1 MSKHALISPSRSE
14 RACKC
19 LGSTLAEAG
28 LPDTAG
34 PAAVEGSAAHA
45 IAAYNLECSMFPAA
59 ATPAAW
65 VGKMTREYLE
75 YEPDEDD
82 PRVGDVVI
90 TEEMME
96 GIDLYTSYV
105 WEQTASRPQAELH
118 VETKVAIS
126 SISEDI
132 SGTADAIIDE
142 PFGDLHIIDL
152 KFGRT
157 LVEVDNNYQ
166 LSYYGLAAL
175 ETFDKLLDHQRVL
188 LTIVQPRGFHPHGP
202 IRTIE
207 KTKDELTGEWYPK
220 FAGTYEN
227 VESQKNGFI
236 EPEYLPGD
244 WCDWCKNKLTCEAL
258 TSVVQEMALTEFEDA
273 DEDKRHDILGK
284 TKAVEKYIEA
294 LKEWAHGELLQ
305 GSKVP
310 GYKLVQTLG
319 KRKWKD
325 EEALEA
331 HLGADIYRKVVQ
343 SPAQLKKHLGKEQ
356 HEAIEALCERVPGA
370 PRLVKDTDK
379 NPEYVAPSINDFEGD
394 E

>member
-1 MSKHALISPSRSE
+1 
-14 RACKC
+14 
-19 LGSTLAEAG
+19 
-28 LPDTAG
+28 
-34 PAAVEGSAAHA
+34 
-45 IAAYNLECSMFPAA
+45 MFPAA
-59 ATPAAW
+59 ATPVSW
-65 VGKMTREYLE
+65 VGKTTREYLG

-82 PRVGDVVI
+82 SRVGDVVV
-90 TEEMME
+90 TEEMLE
-96 GIDLYTSYV
+96 GVDTYTSYV
-105 WEQTASRPQAELH
+105 WEQTISRPQAELH

-126 SISEDI
+126 SISEDM

-175 ETFDKLLDHQRVL
+175 ETFDKLRDHQRVL

-207 KTKDELTGEWYPK
+207 VSKDDLTGYWRDEFYY
-220 FAGTYEN
+220 AYRD
-227 VESQKNGFI
+227 VERQKLGV
-236 EPEYLPGD
+236 EQPEYLPGD
-244 WCDWCKNKLTCEAL
+244 HCDWCKNKLTCEAL
-258 TSVVQEMALTEFEDA
+258 TSVVQEMAFKEFEDA
-273 DEDKRHDILGK
+273 DEDKRHALLGK

-294 LKEWAHGELLQ
+294 LKKWAHGELLQ

-310 GYKLVQTLG
+310 GYKLIQKLG
-319 KRKWKD
+319 DRKYKD
-325 EEALEA
+325 NNRVMLVFGQAAYEQKL
-331 HLGADIYRKVVQ
+331 R
-343 SPAQLKKHLGKEQ
+343 SPAQLKKHLGKEH